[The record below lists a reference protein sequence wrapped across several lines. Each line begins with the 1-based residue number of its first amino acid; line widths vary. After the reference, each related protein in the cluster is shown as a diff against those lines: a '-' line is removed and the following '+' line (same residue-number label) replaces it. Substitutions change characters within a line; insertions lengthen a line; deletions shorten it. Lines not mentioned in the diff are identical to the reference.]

1 MKSFGSLLTLLVL
14 MMPVSLHAAE
24 GRVVSIAPVAHL
36 IATGL
41 LQETGIDTE
50 FLAPARLPVNRI
62 PGWLRRVDAS
72 ELEAADVVMTIE
84 SVWPSLTLYPLM
96 RSVSIQVVPIDLATE
111 LAPGGARVLMH
122 PDAVESEYFWLDLN
136 NLTQMINVAA
146 KDLARVWPAESDRIE
161 HNRFNLQRAIQQAQI
176 RIDGYMLARE
186 FETLSLADQ
195 RLMPLAQSLGMPVSD
210 TGNNLR
216 LTLVASDD
224 QQPEWLINP
233 LHRVGADSLKDWLVE
248 LETGLRAD

>member
-1 MKSFGSLLTLLVL
+1 MKSFWALITLIILLIPFSVQ
-14 MMPVSLHAAE
+14 AAE
-24 GRVVSIAPVAHL
+24 GRVVSVAPVAHL
-36 IATGL
+36 IAAEL

-50 FLAPARLPVNRI
+50 FLAPARLPINRI

-72 ELEAADVVMTIE
+72 ELESADVVLTIE
-84 SVWPSLTLYPLM
+84 SVWPSLQLYPLM

-146 KDLARVWPAESDRIE
+146 KDLARVWPQESGTIE
-161 HNRFNLQRAIQQAQI
+161 RNRFDLQRAIQRTQI
-176 RIDGYMLARE
+176 RIDGYLLARE
-186 FETLSLADQ
+186 FETLSLADE
-195 RLMPLAQSLGMPVSD
+195 RLMPLAQSLGMPISE

-216 LTLVASDD
+216 LSMAAGDD
-224 QQPEWLINP
+224 QHPEWLIDP
-233 LHRVGADSLKDWLVE
+233 LHRVGADSLKDWLTT
-248 LETGLRAD
+248 LETGLQAD

>member
-1 MKSFGSLLTLLVL
+1 MKSFCSLLTLLAL
-14 MMPVSLHAAE
+14 MMSVSLHAAE

-146 KDLARVWPAESDRIE
+146 KDLARVWPAESGRIE

-195 RLMPLAQSLGMPVSD
+195 RLMPLAQSLGMPISN

-224 QQPEWLINP
+224 QHPEWLIDP
-233 LHRVGADSLKDWLVE
+233 LHRVGADSLKGWLVE